1 MEHVLT
7 VVLAAVPMVIT
18 AVVAWRW
25 ARLAAKAPP
34 TMQPT
39 LRASALLWTAI
50 TLSNG
55 SLFLYVLRS

>member
-1 MEHVLT
+1 
-7 VVLAAVPMVIT
+7 IT

-50 TLSNG
+50 TFVNLSV
-55 SLFLYVLRS
+55 FFAVLQR